1 MTTRKKNWFI
11 LSGVVV
17 LCAVAAALTLR
28 HYSGQLLKTHIVR
41 SLGENVKA
49 GSVAIS
55 WGKVVVG
62 DLTFLR
68 EGRVVGTI
76 KSVAVRAD
84 FTSILKDRLSISK
97 VEVEEPHF
105 RLLIDKQG
113 NFILPVAVP
122 LRKTGKEKGGKEQRE
137 SRAQEPMP
145 VEIKSLVVKGGTVAF
160 EDRSVSRPVF
170 LNFTDVTVEVRDIA
184 YPFTN
189 RWTTYDITSRLAG
202 GSQTGSIT
210 ATGRTNLGNEQT
222 NAKTTLKGIDLA
234 LLKSY
239 VELKGGD
246 AGIKSGFIDMTM
258 QADIAKK
265 HLRAPGTMV
274 IRDLQLSSSGA
285 ASETFFGVP
294 RSLML
299 AFLKNNRDDISL
311 DFVLEGNLNN
321 PKFTIRE
328 DLAKRIAVALA
339 TRFGVSI
346 KGAEDVLAGQGK
358 GIIDEAAKTFKRI
371 FKQ

>member
-1 MTTRKKNWFI
+1 M
-11 LSGVVV
+11 
-17 LCAVAAALTLR
+17 
-28 HYSGQLLKTHIVR
+28 
-41 SLGENVKA
+41 
-49 GSVAIS
+49 
-55 WGKVVVG
+55 
-62 DLTFLR
+62 
-68 EGRVVGTI
+68 
-76 KSVAVRAD
+76 
-84 FTSILKDRLSISK
+84 
-97 VEVEEPHF
+97 
-105 RLLIDKQG
+105 
-113 NFILPVAVP
+113 
-122 LRKTGKEKGGKEQRE
+122 
-137 SRAQEPMP
+137 
-145 VEIKSLVVKGGTVAF
+145 
-160 EDRSVSRPVF
+160 SRPVF

-222 NAKTTLKGIDLA
+222 NVKTTLKGIDLA

-246 AGIKSGFIDMTM
+246 AGIKSGFIDITM